1 MNRKGFTL
9 FTALISLLLV
19 SVALAL
25 IFNMINTEDTYL
37 SLIQDQSAMSDL
49 MTMADLARADA
60 FNTFIIT
67 LRSNWEEHMS
77 RHPMEVRRS
86 QMDMNWDDFTQWFIK
101 DNFFERAF
109 PAYFAQG
116 ILFNL
121 KYKMD
126 PPGYDIRTETNAGTT
141 IVCDEGCQY
150 GDPGCCHL
158 ESASENED
166 AKDKFVS
173 VVVDVF
179 KAGGERAD
187 VVDCGQND
195 TNCNGSF
202 FLTLDTTQLADEN
215 YELLPIVTV
224 LRTKSNQV
232 IQRPVLSRQIY
243 KIYMPWRGLQALR
256 TARNIVLDNETERAV
271 NPADPENGNTGF
283 FSPKIHNTLE
293 QARLGYCD
301 PGTCLP
307 REYFFRTPNKVGSS
321 GKYCHEIPKTLHGD
335 VPQGL
340 LPIQQVNFGP
350 NSNTSIT
357 YDDKHQIDYAFKE
370 LYSQSLIA
378 NLVNNRH
385 GQTITYN
392 NGLIMKGNIVLGQTQ
407 GAPDINI
414 SEIEVNAKSKKSKNY
429 FTDVPGNYNDN
440 YTQTVFDNINQMPT
454 LVGGLGLFL
463 KEGKSAPIW
472 EVNLGWYD
480 EQNNITIQNNVAEQT
495 ELTCSEIDNAITIL
509 QFKETDPRYIIK
521 DQYKDVNTN
530 IEIRLREDFSE
541 FYFTPD
547 NNWSNLSVIDK
558 GYLNPVS
565 ANNFESTTIVSSAN
579 GIQRWTCYSQVKGGD
594 NRACGPEKQ

>member
-37 SLIQDQSAMSDL
+37 SLIQDQSSMSDL
-49 MTMADLARADA
+49 MTIADLARADA

-67 LRSNWEEHMS
+67 LRSNWEEYMS
-77 RHPMEVRRS
+77 RHPMQVTRD
-86 QMDMNWDDFTQWFIK
+86 QMDMNWDDFTQWFVK

-126 PPGYDIRTETNAGTT
+126 PPGYDIRTETNTGTK
-141 IVCDEGCQY
+141 IVCDGGCEY
-150 GDPGCCHL
+150 GDSGCDCTIETTNSTGDTNNL
-158 ESASENED
+158 FIN
-166 AKDKFVS
+166 
-173 VVVDVF
+173 VVIDVF

-187 VVDCGQND
+187 IVDCNQED

-271 NPADPENGNTGF
+271 NPANPANHENTGF

-307 REYFFRTPNKVGSS
+307 REYFFKTPNKVGTNNQ
-321 GKYCHEIPKTLHGD
+321 CHTIPKTLKSE
-335 VPQGL
+335 VPSNL
-340 LPIQQVNFGP
+340 LSIGQIP
-350 NSNTSIT
+350 NLPGN
-357 YDDKHQIDYAFKE
+357 YDNSENINSAFLE
-370 LYSQSLIA
+370 LYKQSLIA
-378 NLVNNRH
+378 NLNARNNE
-385 GQTITYN
+385 TITYN
-392 NGLIMKGNIVLGQTQ
+392 NGLIME
-407 GAPDINI
+407 GAPINSVPNSGSPDVNI
-414 SEIEVNAKSKKSKNY
+414 SEFDVSVRSKRSKKYVTDVAKNY
-429 FTDVPGNYNDN
+429 THSYNELYFN
-440 YTQTVFDNINQMPT
+440 NLGHNMPS

-463 KEGKSAPIW
+463 KDNKSALIW
-472 EVNLGWYD
+472 QVNYDWYKD
-480 EQNNITIQNNVAEQT
+480 QNTLVLENDDLQFAGAQ
-495 ELTCSEIDNAITIL
+495 LKCSEINYATTIL
-509 QFKETDPRYIIK
+509 KFIETDPRYKIK
-521 DQYKDVNTN
+521 DAYKGVETN
-530 IEIRLREDFSE
+530 IKIYLREDFSE
-541 FYFTPD
+541 FYFTP
-547 NNWSNLSVIDK
+547 NNDWSNLSVIDK
-558 GYLNPVS
+558 GYLDPNHVT
-565 ANNFESTTIVSSAN
+565 FEVTTLEQQSGV
-579 GIQRWTCYSQVKGGD
+579 QRWTCYSQVD
-594 NRACGPEKQ
+594 TDASYTCGPEKQ